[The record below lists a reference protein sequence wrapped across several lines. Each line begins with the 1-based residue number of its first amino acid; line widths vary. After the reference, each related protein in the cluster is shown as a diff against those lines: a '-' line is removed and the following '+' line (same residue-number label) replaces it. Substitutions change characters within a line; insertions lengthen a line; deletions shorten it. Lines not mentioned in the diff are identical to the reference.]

1 MLPNLTNQFINLVF
15 CLKRYNAHFSV
26 VFLSIL
32 VQSPRFRNNIWIIIT
47 YWHLISKTGSFEKF
61 VYFHFD
67 IWKNRFEFCGK
78 YKKIRQMF
86 ARNAKMPKILLPSS
100 SGISGNAINI
110 GCYIFNKCKH
120 QNKNGLRKIPY
131 KIKWQ

>member
-1 MLPNLTNQFINLVF
+1 
-15 CLKRYNAHFSV
+15 
-26 VFLSIL
+26 
-32 VQSPRFRNNIWIIIT
+32 
-47 YWHLISKTGSFEKF
+47 
-61 VYFHFD
+61 
-67 IWKNRFEFCGK
+67 
-78 YKKIRQMF
+78 MF

-131 KIKWQ
+131 KKSPNFIRTKAWHFDNLMSWLVRLGSIK